1 MMHFCHKLVNN
12 GNGVAEDEIEY
23 RTTSDRLRK
32 EELVRIRFERHAL
45 AAVLDYFPIGVI
57 VLDSEGAELHRNRAA
72 RVLLGEISSD
82 AADLESEETSNDL
95 RAKIGGLLSNSIEKG
110 FSFHSL
116 AFPPESIG
124 GALQLLQVSLRSH
137 PDQAGE
143 SGAVIFL
150 SRPEQER
157 EPNREIL
164 RRLYGLTPA
173 EANVGSLL
181 IAGSSLEDAAR
192 ELGVSITTARTH
204 LRQLFNKT
212 GTNRQAELVQ
222 RLLVGVSA
230 LELD

>member
-1 MMHFCHKLVNN
+1 MMHLCHGLVKNDT
-12 GNGVAEDEIEY
+12 GVAEDEIEY
-23 RTTSDRLRK
+23 RTDSDQLRK
-32 EELVRIRFERHAL
+32 EELVRIRFERQAL

-57 VLDSEGAELHRNRAA
+57 VLGSEGTELHRNRAA

-82 AADLESEETSNDL
+82 GADLDPKENPNDL
-95 RAKIGGLLSNSIEKG
+95 RATIRDLLSNSIEKG

-124 GALQLLQVSLRSH
+124 GALQLLQVSLRRH
-137 PDQAGE
+137 PDQTGE

-181 IAGSSLEDAAR
+181 IAGSTIEDAAH

-222 RLLVGVSA
+222 RLLVGVSS
-230 LELD
+230 LDLD